1 MPMPKQKKN
10 NSKDWNYEATA
21 ARVEEI
27 IEDIESGN
35 LELAETF
42 DKFALAVE
50 YLKQCETFVLERK
63 QQMSLLVETLT
74 DEPEEPDF

>member
-1 MPMPKQKKN
+1 MPMPKQKKSN
-10 NSKDWNYEATA
+10 PKDWNYETTA
-21 ARVEEI
+21 ARVEAI

-42 DKFALAVE
+42 EQFALAVE

-63 QQMSLLVETLT
+63 QKMSLLVETLT
-74 DEPEEPDF
+74 DEPDF

>member
-1 MPMPKQKKN
+1 MPKQKKG

-21 ARVEEI
+21 AKVEEI

-42 DKFALAVE
+42 EEFARAVE
-50 YLKQCETFVLERK
+50 YLKQCETFVSERK
-63 QQMSLLVETLT
+63 QQMSLLVETLA
-74 DEPEEPDF
+74 DKPDF